1 MLDYRYLIRSLAVK
15 RRFYE
20 ILFLLFAILWAS
32 LSISG
37 YATEE
42 QYAEMF
48 GLFGTFINA
57 MSQVLVLA
65 VLIKLLFESFSAAD

>member
-1 MLDYRYLIRSLAVK
+1 
-15 RRFYE
+15 
-20 ILFLLFAILWAS
+20 